1 MKVEIVV
8 TRLVREYR
16 KIKDETLRDI
26 VHLVIKALTGIV
38 ALHK

>member
-16 KIKDETLRDI
+16 KIEDEMLRDI
-26 VHLVIKALTGIV
+26 VVLNKT
-38 ALHK
+38 